1 MGFGELLVI
10 LFLVLLFFGA
20 GRLGGLGAALGKS
33 LRNVKDAVGGGPQK
47 PPPAGGS
54 KGELPPRS

>member
-1 MGFGELLVI
+1 MGELLVI

-20 GRLGGLGAALGKS
+20 GRLGGLGGALGKS
-33 LRNVKDAVGGGPQK
+33 LRNVKDAVSGGAQK
-47 PPPAGGS
+47 PPPPAGGS